1 MVTILR
7 DDRSEERG
15 RERRGQER
23 GGGVGGEREEGRQEG
38 REEERSRKMGG
49 KRKERRG
56 TGYRLMKQE
65 EEATP
70 ERRIRC
76 SSAHLVI
83 LVEQVRKKLV
93 R

>member
-1 MVTILR
+1 
-7 DDRSEERG
+7 
-15 RERRGQER
+15 
-23 GGGVGGEREEGRQEG
+23 
-38 REEERSRKMGG
+38 MGG

>member
-1 MVTILR
+1 
-7 DDRSEERG
+7 
-15 RERRGQER
+15 
-23 GGGVGGEREEGRQEG
+23 
-38 REEERSRKMGG
+38 MGG

-83 LVEQVRKKLV
+83 LVEQVREELV
-93 R
+93 C